1 MIFTILFYLHVWFW
15 GSFLGVLFCF
25 LVSLVLFFTG
35 KCLLKLLILSFWAC
49 LGITL
54 TPHSPPPF
62 TLQTI
67 PRQLVKDTVSVL
79 TREGWREK
87 AGSDDDKFSHSRR
100 LTNGRCLLIHWTM
113 ETERN
118 SKFNVFPSPMGK
130 DMNQVQEAISFPQT
144 HTRTCSNL
152 ANWYSSKTSPSS
164 QESLLFLKLNSWKL
178 VSVWSFR
185 WLELEF
191 LKLLISY

>member
-15 GSFLGVLFCF
+15 GGFLGVLFCF

-35 KCLLKLLILSFWAC
+35 KWLLKLLILSFWAC

-87 AGSDDDKFSHSRR
+87 AGSLDDKFSHSRR
-100 LTNGRCLLIHWTM
+100 LTNGAVSWFTGQWKQNEIQSLMSSLHQWEKTWTKFKKPYHSPRHTHAHAATWQTGTHPKQALLL
-113 ETERN
+113 
-118 SKFNVFPSPMGK
+118 K
-130 DMNQVQEAISFPQT
+130 
-144 HTRTCSNL
+144 NL
-152 ANWYSSKTSPSS
+152 CY
-164 QESLLFLKLNSWKL
+164 F
-178 VSVWSFR
+178 
-185 WLELEF
+185 
-191 LKLLISY
+191 